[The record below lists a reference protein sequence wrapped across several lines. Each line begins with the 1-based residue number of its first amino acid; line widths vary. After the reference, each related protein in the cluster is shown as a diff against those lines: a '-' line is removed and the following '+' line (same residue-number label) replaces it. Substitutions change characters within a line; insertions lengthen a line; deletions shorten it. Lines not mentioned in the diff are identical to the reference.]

1 MSDEDYANAG
11 GANPS
16 NHTPGK
22 HRGPRFSWTPAYE
35 ATFFR
40 SLVESTQLNLREG
53 STFKQEAWDRAIQAL
68 IDQHNA
74 YAHKNHLINKSDNA
88 RKKFR
93 LWRGLRENPEFHYDR
108 TTRMVT
114 ASEDAWKRHIE
125 KEPLSRSL
133 KGRPFEHE
141 EYYEHLFQD
150 VIGSG
155 GAPKRLTKPRRKEN
169 DISGGLGNQDAPGTT
184 IMDMMEAS
192 YGNTQQTH
200 IPPPALPPATANPSS
215 LIAPPLPM
223 QQHQRPAST
232 IMPPRP
238 SISSSALTP
247 PEDPSLHTRKRFQP
261 PDNNALVN
269 SSNTNH
275 QDKRRRTVAV
285 PGHLNL
291 QQSVS
296 SNNTA
301 ATVSASNITNTA
313 VGVTPQQPTPVAVPP
328 TFHPDSQTNT
338 FVGQAAL
345 FAEALRAIKPRNG
358 HSEQAL
364 EIFFREFSEEDMD
377 LQLKIAEKV
386 LTDDNKALV
395 FCKMPEQLR
404 NHWVRRIRE
413 MNSQRMN

>member
-1 MSDEDYANAG
+1 MSDEDYTNAG
-11 GANPS
+11 GANNS

-40 SLVESTQLNLREG
+40 SLVESTHLNLREG

-68 IDQHNA
+68 IEQHNA

-155 GAPKRLTKPRRKEN
+155 GAPKRMTKPRRKEN
-169 DISGGLGNQDAPGTT
+169 DMSGGLGTQDAPGTT
-184 IMDMMEAS
+184 IMDLMEAS
-192 YGNTQQTH
+192 YGSAQQTH
-200 IPPPALPPATANPSS
+200 IPPPTLPSATATPS
-215 LIAPPLPM
+215 LIAPPLPP
-223 QQHQRPAST
+223 QQHQRPTST
-232 IMPPRP
+232 VMPPRP

-269 SSNTNH
+269 TTNH
-275 QDKRRRTVAV
+275 QDKRRRTVAA

-291 QQSVS
+291 QQSVGN
-296 SNNTA
+296 SNPVATVNANNVTNTA
-301 ATVSASNITNTA
+301 AGAP
-313 VGVTPQQPTPVAVPP
+313 PQQPTPAAVPP
-328 TFHPDSQTNT
+328 TFHPDPQTNAL
-338 FVGQAAL
+338 VSQAAL
-345 FAEALRAIKPRNG
+345 LAEALRGVKPRNG
-358 HSEQAL
+358 WSEQAL

-386 LTDDNKALV
+386 LTDDNKAMV
-395 FCKMPEQLR
+395 FCKMTDQLR
-404 NHWVRRIRE
+404 NHWVRRLRE
-413 MNSQRMN
+413 MHNQRMN